1 MLKIGLIQTK
11 VSENVPENLHK
22 TAALIKQAARRGAE
36 LVCLPELFAHRY
48 FAQAKAQRFFEFAQS
63 VPGRLTKFLS
73 ECASVNRVFL
83 IGGSIFE
90 SAGDVTFYNTS
101 FLYDPR
107 GRLAGKYGS
116 IHIL

>member
-48 FAQAKAQRFFEFAQS
+48 FAQAKARRFFEFAER
-63 VPGRLTKFLS
+63 VPGRLSKFLA
-73 ECASVNRVFL
+73 ECASANRAFL
-83 IGGSIFE
+83 IGGSISE
-90 SAGDVTFYNTS
+90 SAGDGQLYNTS
-101 FLYDPR
+101 LMYES
-107 GRLAGKYGS
+107 GGLLAGHARK
-116 IHIL
+116 